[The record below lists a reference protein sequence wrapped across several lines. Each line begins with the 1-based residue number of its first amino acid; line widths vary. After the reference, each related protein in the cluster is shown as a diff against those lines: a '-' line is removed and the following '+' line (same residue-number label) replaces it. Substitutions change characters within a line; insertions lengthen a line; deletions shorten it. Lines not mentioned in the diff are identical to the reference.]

1 MKGFCRFIAFAAAV
15 ALAVSCSHK
24 RAPRTVILAAEEAE
38 FNKCRECFPDVE
50 CILTGVGAGNVI
62 RTCSALLEGTRVIS
76 IGYAG
81 SNCLE
86 IGTVTLVS
94 DSYRLKNDS
103 YVLDDYASPLHLS
116 DTGYPDYTSNSF
128 VTESDMTEP
137 ALFDME
143 LNYIAA
149 FTPRI
154 ELVAAIKIVSDN
166 LSVEDFQ
173 NNAIRESGILTSD
186 DVWARVKSLAGQA
199 MMNNPETK

>member
-24 RAPRTVILAAEEAE
+24 PASHTVILAAEEAE

-50 CILTGVGAGNVI
+50 CILTGVGAGNII
-62 RTCSALLEGTRVIS
+62 RTCSALPEGTRVIS

-103 YVLDDYASPLHLS
+103 YVFDDYASPLHLS

-186 DVWARVKSLAGQA
+186 DVWARVKSLAEPA

>member
-1 MKGFCRFIAFAAAV
+1 MKGFCGFIALAAAV

-24 RAPRTVILAAEEAE
+24 PAPRTVILAAEEAE

-62 RTCSALLEGTRVIS
+62 RTCSALPEGTRVIS

-103 YVLDDYASPLHLS
+103 YVFDDYASPLHLS

-173 NNAIRESGILTSD
+173 NNAILESGILTSD

-199 MMNNPETK
+199 MMNNPDTK